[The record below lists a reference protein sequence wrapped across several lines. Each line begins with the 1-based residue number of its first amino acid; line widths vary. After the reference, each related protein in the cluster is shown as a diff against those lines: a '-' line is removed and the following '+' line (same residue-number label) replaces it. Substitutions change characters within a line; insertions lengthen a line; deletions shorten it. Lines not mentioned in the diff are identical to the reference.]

1 MKVELKTTP
10 GLAPYYTVL
19 VEKDELDI
27 GGGKKL
33 PFSTWLG
40 TISPSGNINL
50 WTPAGYCPRG
60 YKKAALAVLESVAQ
74 KIKDGTWDG
83 SDQITSSCTLYAPS
97 E

>member
-10 GLAPYYTVL
+10 GMAPYYTVL

-40 TISPSGNINL
+40 TIEKTSNRITL

-60 YKKAALAVLESVAQ
+60 YKKAALAVLEDVAK
-74 KIKDGTWDG
+74 KIREGTWAG
-83 SDQITSSCTLYAPS
+83 
-97 E
+97 